1 MADDN
6 YSLKDILWEYS
17 DFPPPGK
24 GPAPLAPQAPEL
36 SVAKPPAEK
45 EDASGSPLM
54 SSLPENSMMTLP
66 SGEGE
71 IKLSCFSAVMPVRGW
86 NQWVKWVAP

>member
-45 EDASGSPLM
+45 
-54 SSLPENSMMTLP
+54 
-66 SGEGE
+66 
-71 IKLSCFSAVMPVRGW
+71 
-86 NQWVKWVAP
+86 APAAQQD